1 MRVYLLILLFLSSAA
16 VTNAEPELIKIWE
29 QTYDEVQI
37 NYAKFSPDGKYI
49 YAMYRYTIKKI
60 SAETGEELSVFD
72 NSVAEYIYELSDLKI
87 SKSGKYL
94 VTTNFAGAAI
104 IWDTEQEKAIKF
116 LKIKVATV
124 DISLDDNL
132 LYISSDSE
140 YKITIYD
147 WRNEEV
153 VKESLTHPIQIRTIK
168 LSPNGQLLAGS
179 GIIPDPDDP
188 DIGNSVLKLYDA
200 ENLSGIKE
208 LFNASGYSISRDR
221 INFSNDDMY
230 LSYISIN
237 NLTGFIYEI
246 DSYER
251 IFTSDSECLYL
262 KFLPNNY
269 NFFVS
274 RNFFNGNYEFQL
286 HNLDQYIK
294 SFDDPIAALDFI
306 EVNDRILMFYR
317 SRAQVNKCLLHEV
330 DLLNS
335 VGDDEIIP
343 FSVDYSDNHL
353 SIIFEDS
360 VFPNYSI
367 EIYNISGSLIFSQDS
382 IEDSNSNYK
391 LNLASGAYICKII
404 IGNKTYTKKF
414 IIGGK

>member
-153 VKESLTHPIQIRTIK
+153 VKESLTHPIQIRMIK
-168 LSPNGQLLAGS
+168 LSNDGRTLAAS

-188 DIGNSVLKLYDA
+188 DIGNSAMKLFDA

-251 IFTSDSECLYL
+251 IFTSDSECLY
-262 KFLPNNY
+262 
-269 NFFVS
+269 
-274 RNFFNGNYEFQL
+274 
-286 HNLDQYIK
+286 
-294 SFDDPIAALDFI
+294 
-306 EVNDRILMFYR
+306 
-317 SRAQVNKCLLHEV
+317 
-330 DLLNS
+330 
-335 VGDDEIIP
+335 
-343 FSVDYSDNHL
+343 
-353 SIIFEDS
+353 
-360 VFPNYSI
+360 
-367 EIYNISGSLIFSQDS
+367 
-382 IEDSNSNYK
+382 
-391 LNLASGAYICKII
+391 
-404 IGNKTYTKKF
+404 
-414 IIGGK
+414 

>member
-1 MRVYLLILLFLSSAA
+1 MRVLFFVLFFITTSIATS
-16 VTNAEPELIKIWE
+16 AEPVLHKIWE

-153 VKESLTHPIQIRTIK
+153 VKESLTHPIQIRMIK
-168 LSPNGQLLAGS
+168 LSNDGRTLAAS

-188 DIGNSVLKLYDA
+188 DIGNSAMKLFDA

-221 INFSNDDMY
+221 LDFSDDDK
-230 LSYISIN
+230 YISFKPRIKE
-237 NLTGFIYEI
+237 TGFIFNTESYEI
-246 DSYER
+246 V
-251 IFTSDSECLYL
+251 FVSEKPCLYL
-262 KFLPNNY
+262 VMFPDNY
-269 NFFVS
+269 HFFVFL
-274 RNFFNGNYEFQL
+274 NFFNGTYELKL
-286 HNLDQYIK
+286 HNLDGYVK
-294 SFDDPIAALDFI
+294 SFNNPTVALELI
-306 EVNDRILMFYR
+306 EIDNRILMFYR
-317 SRAQVNKCLLHEV
+317 SGAKVNKCYLYEV

-343 FSVDYSDNHL
+343 FSVDYSNNHL
-353 SIIFEDS
+353 SIMFEEINFS
-360 VFPNYSI
+360 GHNI
-367 EIYNISGSLIFSQDS
+367 EIFDINGGLVFSRNDNDFTETNFQIDLPSGTYFCS
-382 IEDSNSNYK
+382 IT
-391 LNLASGAYICKII
+391 
-404 IGNKTYTKKF
+404 IGNKIYTNKF
-414 IIGGK
+414 IAGGK